1 MSQDDYS
8 DAFLRDILLTVKT
21 IAMVGASDKETRPSY
36 RVFGFLLARGYHV
49 IGVNPGLAGKSA
61 HGAAFFRTLANV
73 PGPINMVDIF
83 RNSAA
88 AGGVVDEALAL
99 NPRPWVIWMQLGVR
113 DEAAAARARALGV
126 KVVMNRCPK
135 IEYERLA
142 IGKASSDVLLTR
154 LRKRLRVR
162 DGQPQNDHG
171 KGLMQKPGPQR
182 NL

>member
-1 MSQDDYS
+1 MSRDDYS
-8 DAFLRDILLTVKT
+8 DAFLRDILSTVKT

-49 IGVNPGLAGKSA
+49 IGVNPGLAGKSV
-61 HGAAFFRTLANV
+61 HGAAFFKTLADV
-73 PGPINMVDIF
+73 PEPIDMVDIF

-99 NPRPWVIWMQLGVR
+99 DPRPWVIWMQLGVR
-113 DEAAAARARALGV
+113 DDAAAARARALGV

-142 IGKASSDVLLTR
+142 IGKA
-154 LRKRLRVR
+154 
-162 DGQPQNDHG
+162 
-171 KGLMQKPGPQR
+171 
-182 NL
+182 